1 LALVLEEARKIS
13 LDRVMITCD
22 KDNLGSA
29 RVIQS
34 KGGVL
39 EWEGYCEE
47 VKEVIQIY
55 WIALEND

>member
-1 LALVLEEARKIS
+1 
-13 LDRVMITCD
+13 MITCD